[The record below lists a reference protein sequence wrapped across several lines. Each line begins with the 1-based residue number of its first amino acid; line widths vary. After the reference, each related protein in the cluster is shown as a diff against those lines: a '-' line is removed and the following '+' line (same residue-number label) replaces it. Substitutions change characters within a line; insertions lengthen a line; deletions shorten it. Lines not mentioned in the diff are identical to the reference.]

1 MFVSVFV
8 IIAAVMVCDKEV
20 LIFQSYR
27 TIQAR
32 ICPRDSGT
40 VDVSVLAYSLRNF
53 VTTLASWLNDCYGI
67 RRIIVVLV
75 ADSSCIHLKWN
86 ISILYLSPIVV
97 CLDLNDFNNG
107 AKKTSCT
114 GKKKVL
120 HIYKRDSVY
129 VTVFSNQTAGE
140 QECYAMSCMCVPAA
154 ALSYSA
160 RMLSQKLVN
169 SSTYYSNIICCLPN
183 LGTLF

>member
-40 VDVSVLAYSLRNF
+40 VEVSFLAYSLRNF

-114 GKKKVL
+114 GKKKFYIYIRRIPYMSLFFLTRQLESKSAMQCLACVCLRLLLVTVQGCYHRSLLTVL
-120 HIYKRDSVY
+120 H
-129 VTVFSNQTAGE
+129 TTQT
-140 QECYAMSCMCVPAA
+140 
-154 ALSYSA
+154 
-160 RMLSQKLVN
+160 
-169 SSTYYSNIICCLPN
+169 
-183 LGTLF
+183 